1 MNIKDD
7 SRKVVK
13 GDIFVA
19 LRKENDGHKYIN
31 DAIKNGASKV
41 IVEYGKYSVE
51 TKKVADTHKYLVDY
65 LYDNYYKLI
74 KKLKLFFIYPYI
86 IK

>member
-41 IVEYGKYSVE
+41 IVEYGEYSVE

-74 KKLKLFFIYPYI
+74 KKLKLID
-86 IK
+86 

>member
-1 MNIKDD
+1 MINLNIKDD

-19 LRKENDGHKYIN
+19 LKKTHDGHDYIL

-41 IVEYGKYSVE
+41 IVEEGNYDVE
-51 TKKVADTHKYLVDY
+51 TIVTEDTHNYLVNY
-65 LYDNYYKLI
+65 LYDN
-74 KKLKLFFIYPYI
+74 
-86 IK
+86 